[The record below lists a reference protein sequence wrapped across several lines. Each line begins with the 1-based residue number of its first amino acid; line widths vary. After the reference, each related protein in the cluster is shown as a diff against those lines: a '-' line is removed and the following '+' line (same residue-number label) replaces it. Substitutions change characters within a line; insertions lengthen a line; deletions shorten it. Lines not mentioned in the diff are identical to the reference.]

1 MGKKKRSPETA
12 TSVGP
17 PGLAVKDDAPPAAD
31 HAAASQDHHAIEP
44 VAVYGYWLGIVLV
57 ASAIIADVLI
67 TAASVVVRDLLG
79 VSWFWPSDYSTFTI
93 VLTAFVGGATAYR
106 SGQQLSVH
114 IVIDKLPGRLQTVL
128 QPVKSICV
136 MALAVGLAVAGWQQ
150 VRASWS
156 EQLTYLHVT
165 SAIDFLPLLLA
176 GILLVIFTLE
186 ELADGSW
193 RQLAAGVGVVIALV
207 LLLEYLPAQATSGSG
222 LMWVAIAIGVVAFL
236 IGVPVGFSLLA
247 VAIIYI
253 EVGHGYPLVT
263 LSTTSQDGVSSY
275 LLLAIPFF
283 VLTGL
288 LMGAE
293 IAVRIGDMVRTSIG
307 RLPGAFLDVIIVCMY
322 LFSGISGS
330 KAADIAAV
338 GTPLTD
344 VVVEAGY
351 EREQIAA
358 VLCASAIM
366 GETIP
371 PSIALLVLGSVTTV
385 SIIGL
390 FAAGL
395 LPAAL
400 LGLMLM
406 VWIGVAEV
414 RGRKHRPATGLA
426 ASGMGVLRAFARGI
440 LPTCVPVL
448 LLLGLILGVGTPT
461 ELSSGSVLI
470 AVVISVLLARRG
482 SLGRMRT
489 SIVGAVNLSGMV
501 LFIVAAAS
509 TFSWVLTA
517 QNVPQSLASWLI
529 SVASTKLAF
538 LFLVTGA
545 LLVFGLI
552 LEGLPAIV
560 IFAPL
565 LVPTAAQLGIN
576 PIQFSILLVLA
587 LGVGAFMPPIGV
599 GVYVACSAVG
609 AKIDGIFR
617 ELAPYLLVI
626 IIGIILM
633 ILFPDIT
640 LAIPRLLN
648 ISGA

>member
-1 MGKKKRSPETA
+1 MAPKKRNQKTA
-12 TSVGP
+12 ATLVP
-17 PGLAVKDDAPPAAD
+17 PSTLVKDDALPAAD
-31 HAAASQDHHAIEP
+31 RAAASQDHHAIETM
-44 VAVYGYWLGIVLV
+44 AVYGYGLGVVLV
-57 ASAIIADVLI
+57 AVAVIADVLI
-67 TAASVVVRDLLG
+67 TAASVIVRDLFG
-79 VSWFWPSDYSTFTI
+79 VSWFWSSDYSTFTI
-93 VLTAFVGGATAYR
+93 VLTTFVGGATAYR
-106 SGQQLSVH
+106 SGQHLSMH
-114 IVIDKLPGRLQTVL
+114 ILIDKLPVRLQGAFR
-128 QPVKSICV
+128 PIKSICV
-136 MALAVGLAVAGWQQ
+136 MGLAVGLIVAGWQQ
-150 VRASWS
+150 VQASWS

-176 GILLVIFTLE
+176 GILLVVFTIE
-186 ELADGSW
+186 ELVGGGW
-193 RQLAAGVGVVIALV
+193 RQLAAGIVLVIALV
-207 LLLEYLPAQATSGSG
+207 LIVEYLPVQSISGTT
-222 LMWVAIAIGVVAFL
+222 LMWIALAIGIVAFL

-247 VAIIYI
+247 VAVIYI
-253 EVGHGYPLVT
+253 ELGHGYPLVT
-263 LSTTSQDGVSSY
+263 LSTTSEDGVSSY

-288 LMGAE
+288 LMGSE
-293 IAVRIGDMVRTSIG
+293 IAVRIGDMIRTSIG
-307 RLPGAFLDVIIVCMY
+307 RLPGAFLDVIIICMY

-338 GTPLTD
+338 GTPLSD
-344 VVVEAGY
+344 VAVEAGY

-406 VWIGVAEV
+406 VWIGLTEYRKPRRGAARTESWISVLRIFV
-414 RGRKHRPATGLA
+414 RGI
-426 ASGMGVLRAFARGI
+426 V
-440 LPTCVPVL
+440 PTCVPVL

-461 ELSSGSVLI
+461 ELSSGAVLV
-470 AVVISVLLARRG
+470 AVAVSVLLARRG
-482 SLGRMRT
+482 SLGRIRAGV
-489 SIVGAVNLSGMV
+489 VGAVNLSGMV

-517 QNVPQSLASWLI
+517 QNVPQSLASWLV
-529 SVASTKLAF
+529 SVASTKLPF

-545 LLVFGLI
+545 LLIFGLI

-565 LVPTAAQLGIN
+565 LVPAATQIGIN
-576 PIQFSILLVLA
+576 SIQFSILLVLA
-587 LGVGAFMPPIGV
+587 LGVGAFVPPIGV
-599 GVYVACSAVG
+599 GVYVACSSVG
-609 AKIDGIFR
+609 ARLEGIFR
-617 ELAPYLLVI
+617 QLAPYLLVI
-626 IIGIILM
+626 IIGIVLI

-640 LAIPRLLN
+640 LALPRLFN
-648 ISGA
+648 ISGT